1 LKETELKV
9 LAELVKNGRIGDR
22 ELSRLLGISQPTI
35 SRTRAKLE
43 KEGIIREYTVIPDFV
58 RLGYKLAAITLVK
71 MKTLPSKEVYDEV
84 RSQLRT
90 LEKKNPSPV
99 IITMKGVGLDADYA
113 TASFHRTYSEYSRY
127 LDFIRQF
134 PQVKTDEIKSFVID
148 LAGKGH
154 FRYLTLSVFADYLL
168 RTEETA

>member
-22 ELSRLLGISQPTI
+22 ELSRRLGISQPTI
-35 SRTRAKLE
+35 SRARSKLE

-58 RLGYKLAAITLVK
+58 KLGYKLAAITLVK
-71 MKTLPSKEVYDEV
+71 MKTFPSKELYDQV
-84 RSQLRT
+84 RNQLRT

-99 IITMKGVGLDADYA
+99 IITMKGIGCDADYV
-113 TASFHRTYSEYSRY
+113 TASFHKTYSEYSRY
-127 LDFIRQF
+127 IEFISQF
-134 PQVKTDEIKSFVID
+134 QQVKTDEVRSFVID
-148 LAGKGH
+148 LLGKGH
-154 FRYLTLSVFADYLL
+154 FRYLTLSVLADYLL

>member
-22 ELSRLLGISQPTI
+22 ELSRRLGISQPTI

-71 MKTLPSKEVYDEV
+71 MKTFPSKELYEEV
-84 RSQLRT
+84 RNQLRT

-99 IITMKGVGLDADYA
+99 ILTMKGIGCDADYV
-113 TASFHRTYSEYSRY
+113 TASFHKTYSEYSRY
-127 LDFIRQF
+127 IEFISQF
-134 PQVKTDEIKSFVID
+134 QQVKTDEVRSFVID
-148 LAGKGH
+148 LLGKGH
-154 FRYLTLSVFADYLL
+154 FRYLTLSVLADYLL